1 MAKSAGFQ
9 VSVESMIRTMVR
21 DELKKS
27 FSFGDDMESVKGD
40 PQVTRNSN
48 YGTGAQAQAK
58 PRTRG
63 PNKKKIALK
72 TRAINPGDKRFKAN
86 KEL

>member
-9 VSVESMIRTMVR
+9 VSVEGMIRKMVR

-27 FSFGDDMESVKGD
+27 FSFGDDMDSVRGD
-40 PQVTRNSN
+40 PQVTPNSN
-48 YGTGAQAQAK
+48 YGTGVQAQPK
-58 PRTRG
+58 RRTRST
-63 PNKKKIALK
+63 NKKKPTARV
-72 TRAINPGDKRFKAN
+72 RAINPGDKRLKAN